1 MAFAMTT
8 IGENLEK
15 KVERIIIREGRQKFD
30 AVIYRE
36 VDPGGKTRQYLL
48 HLVFSGKMISGEDI
62 ESLMEYLEKHGPTGN
77 A

>member
-1 MAFAMTT
+1 MAFAMKT

-15 KVERIIIREGRQKFD
+15 KVERVIIREGNEKVD

-36 VDPGGKTRQYLL
+36 VDPGGITQQYLL
-48 HLVFSGKMISGEDI
+48 HLIFSGKIISGVDI
-62 ESLMEYLEKHGPTGN
+62 ESLMEYLEQHGPTGN

>member
-1 MAFAMTT
+1 MAFAVKT

-15 KVERIIIREGRQKFD
+15 KVEKVIVRDGSDRFD

-36 VDPGGKTRQYLL
+36 VDPGGITQQYLL
-48 HLVFSGKMISGEDI
+48 HLVYSGEMISSKDI
-62 ESLMEYLEKHGPTGN
+62 ESLMEYLERHGPTGH